1 VSRRAWLVAALAAT
15 ALVDGAGHSAPA
27 DEPSFAAWRN
37 RPREPFRD
45 GTRSFEAV
53 KKLLES
59 TYVDPPS
66 ADELWRGAAEG
77 MLARAGGR
85 PWDQLLSPRE
95 FAEMRGQMKGEVVGV
110 GVEIKFDPDSGLIQ
124 VKHVF
129 PGSGAAAAGLAA
141 GDVIVKVNGHGFQ
154 GQQYQ
159 DVVAALRGAAG
170 SNVQVAVLRDD
181 RVTVRSIRRAV
192 VPFDQVSTLVLPAGV
207 AVVAIRS
214 FNERT
219 PQELKAALGG
229 LPSVRGIV
237 LDLRHNPGGLL
248 ERMVD
253 CAGMLL
259 PAGTPVAT
267 LLERG
272 GGQRRLVPTGG
283 AMPVR
288 RVVVLIDDA
297 TASGAEVLA
306 GALREGLHARLVG
319 KRTQG
324 KWNVQQLHTLDNG
337 WVVKL
342 TIALIHTPAGVA
354 PDGSGLAPDVP
365 VEMAA
370 AEVDKAQRLRDPAL
384 RLAADP
390 QLATAVS
397 LL

>member
-1 VSRRAWLVAALAAT
+1 LLIVVVVATVTL
-15 ALVDGAGHSAPA
+15 GGGKGRSEPA
-27 DEPSFAAWRN
+27 DEGAFAGWRN

-53 KKLLES
+53 RKLLES
-59 TYVDPPS
+59 SYVDQVA

-85 PWDQLLSPRE
+85 PWDQLLSPAE
-95 FAEMRGQMKGEVVGV
+95 FAEMRGEMKGEVVGV

-129 PGSGAAAAGLAA
+129 PGTGAAQAGLAA
-141 GDVIVKVNGHGFQ
+141 GDTIVKVNGRGFQ
-154 GQQYQ
+154 GQQYR

-170 SNVQVAVLRDD
+170 STVQVTVLRDD
-181 RVTVRSIRRAV
+181 RVMGKSIRRAAV
-192 VPFDQVSTLVLPAGV
+192 TFDQVSTLVLPAGV

-219 PQELKAALGG
+219 PQDLKAALAGVG
-229 LPSVRGIV
+229 SVRGIV
-237 LDLRHNPGGLL
+237 LDLRHNQGGLL
-248 ERMVD
+248 DRMVD

-259 PAGTPVAT
+259 PSGTAVAT
-267 LLERG
+267 LIERG
-272 GGQRRLVPTGG
+272 GGHRQLVPSGG

-288 RVVVLIDDA
+288 PVVVLVDDA

-319 KRTQG
+319 KRTMG
-324 KWNVQQLHTLDNG
+324 KWNVQKLHTLDNG

-342 TIALIHTPAGVA
+342 TIALIHTPSGVA
-354 PDGSGLAPDVP
+354 PDGKGLSPDVP

-370 AEVDKAQRLRDPAL
+370 ADVDRAQRLTDPAQ
-384 RLAADP
+384 RLQADP